1 MQAVLTNQITDIG
14 HFSDKIS
21 KASYFLISSYDNVA
35 GFELSSEQ
43 KFAKIFN

>member
-1 MQAVLTNQITDIG
+1 MHAVLSNQITDIW
-14 HFSDKIS
+14 HFNDKIS

-35 GFELSSEQ
+35 RLELSCEQ